1 MSTLLPAVTLKIL
14 SDLQS
19 PANILEMTDILP
31 AGRIKQIAVIGDS
44 EVGEDARRLAE
55 EIGSSL
61 ALGGY
66 AVITGGGGGIMEA
79 ASKGA
84 AEAGGLTIG
93 ILPGTSKYQANCYC
107 KLVIPTGMGHARNAL
122 TALAGDAIVAIGGG
136 AGTLSEICFGW
147 IYQKPIFV
155 FKEYGGWSKKLAG
168 KSVDHRLDS
177 VIIECISV
185 EDLMIRL
192 RETFED

>member
-1 MSTLLPAVTLKIL
+1 MSDLLPAGT
-14 SDLQS
+14 
-19 PANILEMTDILP
+19 
-31 AGRIKQIAVIGDS
+31 IKQVTVIGDS
-44 EVGEDARRLAE
+44 ETGKDACQLAE
-55 EIGSSL
+55 EIGASL
-61 ALGGY
+61 ALSGY

-79 ASKGA
+79 VSKGA

-122 TALAGDAIVAIGGG
+122 TALAGDAVVAIGGG

-155 FKEYGGWSKKLAG
+155 FENFGGWSKNLAG
-168 KSVDHRLDS
+168 KPLDHRLEAVIVKCES
-177 VIIECISV
+177 VD
-185 EDLMIRL
+185 DLMVKL
-192 RETFED
+192 REAFED